1 MSQLLPNLK
10 TSMDLNQM
18 MTAEEMTVTGAN
30 LLTTSQQLKLAA
42 WGMKMFILGQHR
54 VSEIEEIKY
63 GGRLI
68 ILQDGSRWEVN
79 ELDTTTAESWS
90 PLDKVVVIEDSIW
103 RLDDLER
110 VEAEEEL

>member
-1 MSQLLPNLK
+1 
-10 TSMDLNQM
+10 MDLTQI
-18 MTAEEMTVTGAN
+18 MTAEEMAATGAN
-30 LLTTSQQLKLAA
+30 LLTTSQQLNLAV
-42 WGMKMFILGQHR
+42 WGMKMFTLGQHR

-79 ELDTTTAESWS
+79 ELDVTTAENWS
-90 PLDKVVVIEDSIW
+90 ALDRVVVIDDLIW